1 MSEIKNKYLDFS
13 GLQKYDQLIKGYI
26 TNENGILSAAI
37 AALDAKIGTIDVEGS
52 DDKSVAEIITDIYA
66 SIATILEKQS
76 DLEAKDEEI
85 EDKIAEEIGKI
96 VGDLTSLEE
105 GVNQMTL
112 VEIANKLKAIDGSI
126 SKNTEDIAKV
136 TERVTSIEKTIEDLG
151 AIEGGDN
158 LATIVSKVNDNI
170 VAIEKLNGDENTE
183 GSVKKAAKDAADAA
197 QAASKEYVDGIIN
210 DKEVDGETV
219 KGLNSRIEDLEA
231 IDHEHENKEVLDG
244 ITAEKV
250 SAWDA
255 ADQNAKDYA
264 DAAKDAA
271 IAAAATDATTKAD
284 AAQAAAI
291 AAAATDATTKADA
304 AQAAAI
310 AAAATDATTKADA
323 AQAAAIAAAAT
334 DATTK
339 ADAAKDAAIAD
350 AAGKY
355 QEKGDYEAAG
365 TAAGLNAAMDERVKI
380 LEAIDH
386 EKLAEDASAAAVA
399 AIVAGADSDFDTLK
413 DVADWIGSHKEG
425 AAELQITVSNHT
437 ESITTLT
444 GDLSNLEEKVDED
457 IQNLTDHMSAASITL
472 GEYDGRLNDLEAFVE
487 DHGVIEISDIEGLF
501 STQA

>member
-323 AQAAAIAAAAT
+323 A
-334 DATTK
+334 
-339 ADAAKDAAIAD
+339 KDAAIAD